1 MATQTLD
8 GTPRMQLTDRMALLP
23 ESSLRGSVQTPTATP
38 RSRPGVLG
46 PSTEEADAA
55 APPLPTLGLRDFT
68 PAQPAIEVN
77 VSPPPAHRIR
87 SRPPTVL
94 GAAEEDAT
102 AEMGMVEFQPDPG
115 ENASYAML
123 HEIHTPHGV
132 ICDVTLP
139 MVEFD
144 VPVLSRGDALM
155 PGPLRFPV
163 HMVMSGPPRPTDD
176 RLSRGERDRGDEG
189 PAVLGGVSDLIS
201 DVVEEFA
208 TKHILHVLKSPI
220 DAALR
225 HVIEQFEEKPF
236 VMMMGR
242 DGSFI
247 RPLDSAE
254 VWRARFNPA
263 REHRV
268 LLFIHGFNSN
278 LENSNPVYWI
288 EELGARYDA
297 ILGYNHPTI
306 TRDPIQNAV
315 ELLSMVPPDVRLNVD
330 VVAHSRG
337 GLVARSLVELQPID
351 PKLNIQRIVTC
362 GSPHGGTTLADR
374 KHWDRLVSIG
384 FTAANWVG
392 RATGA
397 GLAFGFVSQ
406 GLELLLR
413 AGSQSLF
420 DLPGIEA
427 MDPASPFL
435 QKLNAPSD
443 LLQRVPYAVVVSDFD
458 PAGEQN
464 QLVQALTSM
473 AANVFFRVNNDLIVP
488 TNSMSHIDE
497 PHQSLPAEHIFSTN
511 VDHFAYFSEHPEIR
525 SFGVNF
531 LLA

>member
-1 MATQTLD
+1 
-8 GTPRMQLTDRMALLP
+8 MQLTDRMALLP
-23 ESSLRGSVQTPTATP
+23 ESSLRGSVQTSSTTTT

-46 PSTEEADAA
+46 FPTEETGGPAG
-55 APPLPTLGLRDFT
+55 PWLSLRDFT
-68 PAQPAIEVN
+68 PAQPPIEVN
-77 VSPPPAHRIR
+77 VAPPSEQRVR
-87 SRPPTVL
+87 SRPATVL
-94 GAAEEDAT
+94 GAAQEDAK

-123 HEIHTPHGV
+123 HEIHTPEGV
-132 ICDVTLP
+132 ICDITLP
-139 MVEFD
+139 MADFD
-144 VPVLSRGDALM
+144 VPVLSRSSALI

-163 HMVMSGPPRPTDD
+163 HMVMSGPPRPSDERRT
-176 RLSRGERDRGDEG
+176 RGERDRGEG
-189 PAVLGGVSDLIS
+189 PGVLGGVGDLIT

-208 TKHILHVLKSPI
+208 TKHILHILKSPI

-225 HVIEQFEEKPF
+225 QVIEQFEEKPF

-254 VWRARFNPA
+254 VWRARFNPL

-268 LLFIHGFNSN
+268 LLFIHGFNSS

-288 EELGARYDA
+288 EELGPRYDA

-306 TRDPIQNAV
+306 SRDPIQNAA
-315 ELLSMVPPDVRLNVD
+315 ELLAMVPPDVRLNVD
-330 VVAHSRG
+330 VIAHSRG
-337 GLVARSLVELQPID
+337 GLVARSLVELQPVD
-351 PKLNIQRIVTC
+351 PKLSIQRIITC
-362 GSPHGGTTLADR
+362 GSPHAGTTLADR

-384 FTAANWVG
+384 FTAANWAG

-397 GLAFGFVSQ
+397 GIAFSFVSQ

-435 QKLNAPSD
+435 QKLNAPGD
-443 LLQRVPYAVVVSDFD
+443 VMQHLPYAVVVSDFN
-458 PAGEQN
+458 PGETQSG
-464 QLVQALTSM
+464 LVQALTSM
-473 AANVFFRVNNDLIVP
+473 AASVFFGTDNDLIVP
-488 TNSMSHIDE
+488 TTSMSRIDE
-497 PHQSLPAEHIFSTN
+497 PHQSLPPDRVFPTN

-525 SFGVNF
+525 RFGMKF
-531 LLA
+531 LLG

>member
-1 MATQTLD
+1 MATHTLD

-23 ESSLRGSVQTPTATP
+23 ESSLRGSVQTPTATT

-46 PSTEEADAA
+46 SSDAEAA
-55 APPLPTLGLRDFT
+55 APPLPSLGLRDFT
-68 PAQPAIEVN
+68 PAQPAIEVT
-77 VSPPPAHRIR
+77 VSPPPPHQIR

-94 GAAEEDAT
+94 GAAEEDAA

-115 ENASYAML
+115 ENACYAML
-123 HEIHTPHGV
+123 HEIHTPEGV
-132 ICDVTLP
+132 ICDITLP
-139 MVEFD
+139 MAGAD
-144 VPVLSRGDALM
+144 VPVLSRGDALI

-163 HMVMSGPPRPTDD
+163 HMVMSGPPRPSDD
-176 RLSRGERDRGDEG
+176 RLSRGERDRGG
-189 PAVLGGVSDLIS
+189 PSVLGGVGDLIGDFIP

-208 TKHILHVLKSPI
+208 TKHVLHILKAPI

-236 VMMMGR
+236 VMMLGR
-242 DGSFI
+242 DGSFL
-247 RPLDSAE
+247 RPLSSAE
-254 VWRARFNPA
+254 EWRARFHPG

-288 EELGARYDA
+288 EELGTRYDA

-351 PKLNIQRIVTC
+351 PKLNIQRIITC
-362 GSPHGGTTLADR
+362 GSPHAGTNLADR
-374 KHWDRLVSIG
+374 GNWDQFVSIG
-384 FTAANWVG
+384 FTAANWIG

-406 GLELLLR
+406 GLEFILR

-435 QKLNAPSD
+435 RKLNAPGD
-443 LLQRVPYAVVVSDFD
+443 MLQHVPYAVVVSDFK
-458 PAGEQN
+458 PAGEQSK
-464 QLVQALTSM
+464 LVQALTSM
-473 AANVFFRVNNDLIVP
+473 AANVFFRVENDLIVP

-497 PHQSLPAEHIFSTN
+497 PHRSLPPEHVFSTN

-531 LLA
+531 LSA